1 MFDLVNVHTPLAVA
15 LLALALILLVG
26 GIFVAVRVMGHRDG
40 EPESPG
46 QTRRPPDNHL

>member
-1 MFDLVNVHTPLAVA
+1 MFDSMNMHTPLAVA

-40 EPESPG
+40 SPESPG
-46 QTRRPPDNHL
+46 ETRRPPDNHI